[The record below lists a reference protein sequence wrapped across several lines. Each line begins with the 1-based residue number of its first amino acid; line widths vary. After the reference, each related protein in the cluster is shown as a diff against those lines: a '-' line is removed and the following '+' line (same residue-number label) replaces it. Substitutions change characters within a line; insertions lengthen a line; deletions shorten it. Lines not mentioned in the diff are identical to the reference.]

1 MLSRFRA
8 TPNDSGMTRIET
20 RLPRTYWRL
29 WWATGIDNL
38 GNGAFAAAVPLLA
51 VTVTRDPRLVSLVS
65 TAAYLPWLLLS
76 LAAGSLADRHDRATL
91 MWRAQAV
98 QAIVAG
104 ATAVLVAAHAAGI
117 PVLVVAAF
125 ALGACDVV
133 FGNAAQA
140 ILPDLVAKPLLHQAN
155 GRQQAITTV
164 TEQFAGPPLG
174 GLLFA
179 VAAALPLGVDAV
191 SFALSAVLVATLPR
205 RAARPSTRAAIG
217 EGVHWLRRQPLLRTL
232 AALLGVN
239 TFFGQLATVTLVLLA
254 TQTLHAD
261 ARGYGLL
268 LAGAAAGS
276 VLGGLVNARVV
287 ARIGALPAIVTA
299 LTVNVVAFA
308 GIGLSP
314 GLLVLGA
321 FLAVN
326 GFATTL
332 WNIVTIGLR
341 QQLVP
346 SSLLGRVTSVY
357 RMLGWGL
364 IPFGTLAGGLV
375 AHGFGLR
382 TPYLVAAVV
391 RGVALVAAVP
401 VLARNRPS

>member
-1 MLSRFRA
+1 
-8 TPNDSGMTRIET
+8 MTRIET

-51 VTVTRDPRLVSLVS
+51 VTLTRDPRLVSLVS

-76 LAAGSLADRHDRATL
+76 LPAGSLADRHDRAGL
-91 MWRAQAV
+91 MWRAQV
-98 QAIVAG
+98 FQAIVAG
-104 ATAVLVAAHAAGI
+104 ATAVLVAAGAAGI

-125 ALGACDVV
+125 ALGAGDVV

-140 ILPDLVAKPLLHQAN
+140 ILPDVVAKPLLHRAN

-164 TEQFAGPPLG
+164 TQQFAGPPLG

-179 VAAALPLGVDAV
+179 VAAALPLAADAV
-191 SFALSAVLVATLPR
+191 SFALSSVLVATLPR
-205 RAARPSTRAAIG
+205 RAARPATRAAIG
-217 EGVHWLRRQPLLRTL
+217 EGVRWLRRQPLLRTL

-239 TFFGQLATVTLVLLA
+239 TFCGQLATVTLVLLA
-254 TQTLHAD
+254 TQSLHAD

-287 ARIGALPAIVTA
+287 ALIGALPAILTA

-314 GLLVLGA
+314 GLPVLGV

-332 WNIVTIGLR
+332 WNIVTVGLR

-346 SSLLGRVTSVY
+346 SALLGRVTSVY

-364 IPFGTLAGGLV
+364 IPVGTLAGGLV

-391 RGVALVAAVP
+391 RGIALVAAVP

>member
-1 MLSRFRA
+1 
-8 TPNDSGMTRIET
+8 MTRIET

-76 LAAGSLADRHDRATL
+76 LPAGSLADRHDRAGL
-91 MWRAQAV
+91 MWRAQAF

-104 ATAVLVAAHAAGI
+104 ATAVLVAAGAAGI
-117 PVLVVAAF
+117 GVLVVAAF
-125 ALGACDVV
+125 ALGAGDVV

-140 ILPDLVAKPLLHQAN
+140 ILPDVVAKPLLHRAN

-164 TEQFAGPPLG
+164 TQQFAGPPLG

-191 SFALSAVLVATLPR
+191 SFALSAVLVARLPR
-205 RAARPSTRAAIG
+205 RAARPPVRAAIG
-217 EGVHWLRRQPLLRTL
+217 EGVRWLRRQPLLRTL

-239 TFFGQLATVTLVLLA
+239 TFCGQLAYVTLVLLA

-287 ARIGALPAIVTA
+287 ARIGPLPALLTA
-299 LTVNVVAFA
+299 LSLNVVAFA
-308 GIGLSP
+308 GVGLSP
-314 GLLVLGA
+314 GLVVLGGC
-321 FLAVN
+321 LAVN
-326 GFATTL
+326 GFATTM
-332 WNIVTIGLR
+332 WNIVTVGLR

-346 SSLLGRVTSVY
+346 SGLLGRVTSVY
-357 RMLGWGL
+357 RLLGWGL
-364 IPFGTLAGGLV
+364 IPLGTLAGGLV

-382 TPYLVAAVV
+382 VPYLVAAVV
-391 RGVALVAAVP
+391 RGLALVAAVP
-401 VLARNRPS
+401 VLVRNRPS

>member
-1 MLSRFRA
+1 
-8 TPNDSGMTRIET
+8 MTRIEI
-20 RLPRTYWRL
+20 RLPRAYWRL

-38 GNGAFAAAVPLLA
+38 GNGVFAAAVPLLA

-76 LAAGSLADRHDRATL
+76 LPAGSLADRHDRAGL
-91 MWRAQAV
+91 MWRGQAFQAV
-98 QAIVAG
+98 VAA
-104 ATAVLVAAHAAGI
+104 ATAILVATGAAGI
-117 PVLVVAAF
+117 PVLVAAAF
-125 ALGACDVV
+125 ALGAGDVV

-140 ILPDLVAKPLLHQAN
+140 ILPDLVAKPLLHRAN

-164 TEQFAGPPLG
+164 TAQFAGPPLG

-179 VAAALPLGVDAV
+179 VAAALPLGADAV
-191 SFALSAVLVATLPR
+191 SFALSAVLVAALPR
-205 RAARPSTRAAIG
+205 RPAPPDRPRAAIA
-217 EGVHWLRRQPLLRTL
+217 EGVRWLRGHRLLRTL
-232 AALLGVN
+232 AVLLGVN
-239 TFFGQLATVTLVLLA
+239 TFCGQLANVTLVLLA
-254 TQTLHAD
+254 TQTLHVG
-261 ARGYGLL
+261 ARGYGVL

-287 ARIGALPAIVTA
+287 ARIGPLAALLTA
-299 LTVNVVAFA
+299 LSVNVVAFA

-314 GLLVLGA
+314 GPVVLGA

-326 GFATTL
+326 GFVTTL
-332 WNIVTIGLR
+332 WNIVTVGFR

-346 SSLLGRVTSVY
+346 SALLGRVTSVY
-357 RMLGWGL
+357 RLLGWGL
-364 IPFGTLAGGLV
+364 IPFGALAGGLV

-391 RGVALVAAVP
+391 RGIALVVALPALVRSQP
-401 VLARNRPS
+401 T